1 MIKKIFGAVSLVLG
15 FLIIVGFP
23 SIREYQPEAM
33 SRAGVLIGIILIGIG
48 LYLLKT

>member
-1 MIKKIFGAVSLVLG
+1 MIKKIFGVVSLILG

-23 SIREYQPEAM
+23 GIREYQPEEMA
-33 SRAGVLIGIILIGIG
+33 RAGVAIGIILIGVG